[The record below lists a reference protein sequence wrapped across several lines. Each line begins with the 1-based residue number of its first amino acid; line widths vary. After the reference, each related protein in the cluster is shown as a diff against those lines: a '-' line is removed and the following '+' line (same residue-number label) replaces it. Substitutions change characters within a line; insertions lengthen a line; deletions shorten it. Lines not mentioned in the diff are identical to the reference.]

1 MYKKMMVEIWDEFED
16 EIKMY
21 QMVFSITMLSGIF
34 ILYLCT

>member
-1 MYKKMMVEIWDEFED
+1 MKMMVEIWDEFED

-21 QMVFSITMLSGIF
+21 QMVFTIGVLSGMF